1 MLLGRY
7 AADAHVFRAVRRLR
21 QRTRGDGLSP
31 EPSTMLRFNPAAGRV
46 AGKWGEHY
54 KLLLCHGYLS
64 FKSCSYVQ
72 APTLRQPPVSTR
84 RFARPRRHHLPPSV
98 IWTSTHGGRHHL
110 RGSANCSR
118 QSRARVLLSGY
129 LPTVFEVKSWHW
141 GVQSWGV
148 YLSVVKSWGVK
159 WGSLQ

>member
-1 MLLGRY
+1 MGFKASMFLGRY
-7 AADAHVFRAVRRLR
+7 AADAHVRGVRRLR
-21 QRTRGDGLSP
+21 RRGDGLSP
-31 EPSTMLRFNPAAGRV
+31 EPSTTLRFNPAAGRV

-54 KLLLCHGYLS
+54 KLLLCHGIFS
-64 FKSCSYVQ
+64 FKSCSYQ
-72 APTLRQPPVSTR
+72 APPPRQPPVSTSR
-84 RFARPRRHHLPPSV
+84 SARPRCHHLPPSV
-98 IWTSTHGGRHHL
+98 FWTSTHGGRHHL
-110 RGSANCSR
+110 RGSANCPR

-129 LPTVFEVKSWHW
+129 LPTVFEVKSW